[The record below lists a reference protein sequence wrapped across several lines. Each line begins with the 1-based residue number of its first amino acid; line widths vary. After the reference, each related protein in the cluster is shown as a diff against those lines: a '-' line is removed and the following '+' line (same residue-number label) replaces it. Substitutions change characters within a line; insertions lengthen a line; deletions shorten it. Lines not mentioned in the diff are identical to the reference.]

1 MIEILCFGDSN
12 TYGFTPD
19 WKHRYGRDIRYPGV
33 LQAPVSYTHL
43 TLPTTSRV

>member
-19 WKHRYGRDIRYPGV
+19 WKHRYGRDIRYPSS
-33 LQAPVSYTHL
+33 A
-43 TLPTTSRV
+43 